1 MHNHE
6 LMLEPVDLLNQDE
19 LESNWVSNELDASSL
34 PSDTR
39 TDSLDF
45 RLIKL
50 IQALDR

>member
-1 MHNHE
+1 MHYRE

-19 LESNWVSNELDASSL
+19 PESNWVSNKMDASSL

-39 TDSLDF
+39 TDSLDS